1 MKSPWELKR
10 TESYWDGVSEDRWNS
25 DNVYPKTRTVGSYVR
40 GQLTFLQFSS
50 KVIKI
55 ENSL

>member
-1 MKSPWELKR
+1 MKSPWELKH

-25 DNVYPKTRTVGSYVR
+25 DNVYPKTRTVVYVR

>member
-1 MKSPWELKR
+1 MKSPWELKH

-25 DNVYPKTRTVGSYVR
+25 DNIYPKTRTVVYMR

-55 ENSL
+55 ENNL